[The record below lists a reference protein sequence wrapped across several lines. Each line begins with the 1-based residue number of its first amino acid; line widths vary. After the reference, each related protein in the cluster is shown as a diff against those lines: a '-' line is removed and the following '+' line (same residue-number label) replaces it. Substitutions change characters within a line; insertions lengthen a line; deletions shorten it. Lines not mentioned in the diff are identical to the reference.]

1 MATEL
6 GKAYVQIMPSAK
18 GISGS
23 ISQQLAPEATRAG
36 GMAGNLIGS
45 GLVKTLAGVIAAAKI
60 GEMIVGGI
68 KASLTEGAALQQSMG
83 GVETLFKNN
92 ADTVKKY
99 ANEAYRTTGL
109 SANAYMEN
117 VTGFSASLL
126 QSLGGDTAKA
136 SKVANMA
143 MIDMADNSNK
153 MGTSMESIQY
163 AYQGFAKQNYT
174 MLDNLK
180 LGYGGTKEEMARLL
194 ADAEKLTGKKY
205 DMSNLSDV
213 YSAIHAVQKEI
224 GITGTTAK
232 EAEHTFSGSLSA
244 MKASA
249 SNLLGKLAL
258 GEDIRPSLEQLASTT
273 YTFFVGN
280 FIPMVGNIFKGLGSI
295 IQIAF
300 TELGPTLT
308 SGIDSQMPNII
319 TKGGEMI
326 GNFLVGIMEALPSL
340 IEGLGNILISF
351 QQYLYEN
358 YPVIMQA
365 GANLILRL
373 VDGIVANLPAVIQ
386 SAVNVISKFIDMI
399 SQNLPTVLQKGVEI
413 IGKLV
418 AGIIQRLPDITNTVI
433 KIIGILLQ
441 GIISNFPK
449 IINAGVQIIIS
460 LVKGIASAVG
470 KVISEIGRL
479 GQSIISKISSVNLM
493 QAGIAIIQGFLD
505 GLKSKYQEVQ
515 NFVGGIASWISEHK
529 GPIEYDRK
537 LLIPHGN
544 AIMDGLNKGLQENF
558 KNVKSNV
565 LGMADELQSA
575 FGTPQ
580 LATDMPVNVSGQIS
594 GQLSSQKLAYQV
606 ASTSQ
611 NELSNF
617 DLYNMINKIS
627 NRQVV
632 VSAQFNENEFARMVA
647 KPIDNVQTQTKTAL
661 ARLRGEI

>member
-6 GKAYVQIMPSAK
+6 GQAYVQIMPSAK
-18 GISGS
+18 GIQGS
-23 ISQQLAPEATRAG
+23 ISKQLAPEATS
-36 GMAGNLIGS
+36 AGNSVGSLIG
-45 GLVKTLAGVIAAAKI
+45 GKLVGAISSIIAAAKI

-136 SKVANMA
+136 SKIANMA
-143 MIDMADNSNK
+143 MVDMADNSNK

-326 GNFLVGIMEALPSL
+326 GNFLVGIMQALPSL

-365 GANLILRL
+365 GANLILKL

-418 AGIIQRLPDITNTVI
+418 AGIIQRLPDITNAVI

-470 KVISEIGRL
+470 KVISEIGQL

-558 KNVKSNV
+558 KSVKSNV
-565 LGMADELQSA
+565 SGMADELQSA

-580 LATDMPVNVSGQIS
+580 LVTDMPVNVSGQIAS
-594 GQLSSQKLAYQV
+594 QLSSQKLAYQV

>member
-1 MATEL
+1 
-6 GKAYVQIMPSAK
+6 
-18 GISGS
+18 
-23 ISQQLAPEATRAG
+23 
-36 GMAGNLIGS
+36 
-45 GLVKTLAGVIAAAKI
+45 
-60 GEMIVGGI
+60 
-68 KASLTEGAALQQSMG
+68 
-83 GVETLFKNN
+83 
-92 ADTVKKY
+92 
-99 ANEAYRTTGL
+99 
-109 SANAYMEN
+109 ME
-117 VTGFSASLL
+117 
-126 QSLGGDTAKA
+126 
-136 SKVANMA
+136 
-143 MIDMADNSNK
+143 
-153 MGTSMESIQY
+153 
-163 AYQGFAKQNYT
+163 
-174 MLDNLK
+174 
-180 LGYGGTKEEMARLL
+180 RLL
-194 ADAEKLTGKKY
+194 TDAEKLTGKKY

-258 GEDIRPSLEQLASTT
+258 GEDIRPSLEQLANTT
-273 YTFFVGN
+273 YTFFIGN
-280 FIPMVGNIFKGLGSI
+280 FIPMVGNIFKGIGSMF
-295 IQIAF
+295 QIAF
-300 TELGPTLT
+300 TELIPQMI
-308 SGIDSQMPNII
+308 SEMDAQMPNFI
-319 TKGGEMI
+319 TKGGELI
-326 GNFLVGIMEALPSL
+326 GNLLVGVMQALPSL

-399 SQNLPTVLQKGVEI
+399 SQNLPTVLKKGVEI

-418 AGIIQRLPDITNTVI
+418 AGIIQRLPDITNAVI

-470 KVISEIGRL
+470 KVISEIGQL

-544 AIMDGLNKGLQENF
+544 AIMDGLNKGLKDNF
-558 KNVKSNV
+558 KNVKSSV
-565 LGMADELQSA
+565 SGMADELQSA

-580 LATDMPVNVSGQIS
+580 LATDMPVNMQSQIS
-594 GQLSSQKLAYQV
+594 GQLSSNRLAYQL
-606 ASTSQ
+606 SNSSQ

-617 DLYNMINKIS
+617 DLFNAINGIKD
-627 NRQVV
+627 RQIV
-632 VSAQFNENEFARMVA
+632 VS
-647 KPIDNVQTQTKTAL
+647 VQVDKREA
-661 ARLRGEI
+661 ARLIAQPVDEEITKQKNALSRTKGEL